1 MSSKAYASGFFAL
14 YELMRGC
21 SFSQLEK
28 TRATAFEPVQTT
40 LPLLKIQ
47 NQKIGHDIEQE
58 TKLALKNT

>member
-1 MSSKAYASGFFAL
+1 
-14 YELMRGC
+14 MRGC